1 MCCGFNGILE
11 ANSVKM
17 QRTFLILFFFH
28 AVGYWK
34 IEVIYHFA
42 ERSILNVTDISTQMQ
57 KSRTKTVF
65 KHVEWISNFD
75 FLIEIPNGILC
86 SNSSSKCVVWFRYFY
101 RMENHFFFSLK
112 IDTVQAKV
120 GGWASWRATT
130 VSSISW
136 HLITKIQFNS
146 LVSV

>member
-86 SNSSSKCVVWFRYFY
+86 SNSSSKCGLVLIFLSYGKPI
-101 RMENHFFFSLK
+101 FFSLK